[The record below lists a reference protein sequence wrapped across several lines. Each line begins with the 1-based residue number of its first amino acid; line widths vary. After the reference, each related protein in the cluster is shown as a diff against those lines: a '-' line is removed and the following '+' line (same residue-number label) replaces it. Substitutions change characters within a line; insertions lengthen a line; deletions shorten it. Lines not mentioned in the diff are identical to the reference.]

1 MTQKEKI
8 KDLEKQLE
16 VAKRHTK
23 EQQKMQSWY
32 YVHETYRLHC
42 NDGELYISHDD
53 NKCVVFNVE
62 QLYKDLPFIVTQVV
76 KEQQKM
82 QSWYLDNLK
91 ESLKEI

>member
-8 KDLEKQLE
+8 KNLEKQLE

-23 EQQKMQSWY
+23 AEAYY

>member
-16 VAKRHTK
+16 VAKKHT
-23 EQQKMQSWY
+23 
-32 YVHETYRLHC
+32 YVYETTSLHC
-42 NDGELYISHDD
+42 NDGELYISHDND
-53 NKCVVFNVE
+53 KCVVFNVE

-82 QSWYLDNLK
+82 QDWHLERLT
-91 ESLKEI
+91 ESLKEIKDESK

>member
-16 VAKRHTK
+16 VAKRHTN
-23 EQQKMQSWY
+23 EGNELYW

>member
-8 KDLEKQLE
+8 KDLENQLE
-16 VAKRHTK
+16 VAKKHT
-23 EQQKMQSWY
+23 

-42 NDGELYISHDD
+42 NDGELYISHDND
-53 NKCVVFNVE
+53 KCVVFNVE

-82 QSWYLDNLK
+82 QDWHLERLT
-91 ESLKEI
+91 ESLKEIKDESK

>member
-16 VAKRHTK
+16 VAKRHT
-23 EQQKMQSWY
+23 
-32 YVHETYRLHC
+32 YVHETIQLHC
-42 NDGELYISHDD
+42 NDGELYIYYD
-53 NKCVVFNVE
+53 NDKCVVFNVE

-82 QSWYLDNLK
+82 QTWHLDNLK
-91 ESLKEI
+91 ESLMELMIENKESNE

>member
-8 KDLEKQLE
+8 KDLERQLQ
-16 VAKRHTK
+16 VAKKHT
-23 EQQKMQSWY
+23 

-42 NDGELYISHDD
+42 NDGELYIQHDD
-53 NKCVVFNVE
+53 DKCVVFNVE

-82 QSWYLDNLK
+82 QSWHLDNLK
-91 ESLKEI
+91 ESLMEVMIENKELNE